1 VRYPKE
7 LVLKTGEEAVIRPLE
22 KTDPQLLV
30 DFYRGIPDDDR
41 WYLRYDFLD
50 PEVIRKWFDDIDSGT
65 VRSIVALADDAI
77 IAHASLYL
85 RGFGSTTHVGRLR
98 IMVAPQFRHKRL
110 GTWMLLDLIQLAMD
124 MGLTDLRSDFVA
136 DVEAAAIDAAFK
148 LDFFEYATLKDY
160 AKDPDGNRHD
170 LVIMIKRLHRAWSDF

>member
-1 VRYPKE
+1 MRYPKE

-22 KTDPQLLV
+22 KTDQQLLV
-30 DFYRGIPDDDR
+30 DFYQGIPEDDR
-41 WYLRYDFLD
+41 WYLRYDFLG
-50 PEVIRKWFDDIDSGT
+50 PSVLRKWFDDIDSGT
-65 VRSIVALADDAI
+65 VRSIVALFEDTI

-98 IMVAPQFRHKRL
+98 IMVAPQYRHKRL

-124 MGLTDLRSDFVA
+124 MGLIDIRSDFVA
-136 DVEAAAIDAAFK
+136 EVEAAAIDAAFK
-148 LDFFEYATLKDY
+148 LDFFEHAKLKDY

-170 LVIMIKRLHRAWSDF
+170 LVIMIKRLHKSWSDF